1 MNSIAI
7 KSPQEPV
14 MSKKI
19 KGVSPE
25 WRILSKIYHI
35 DIKGVSRLHG
45 RAHNIIENE
54 GITRDMYENKGKKF

>member
-1 MNSIAI
+1 
-7 KSPQEPV
+7 